1 MSRYA
6 TITDLTMRFLLLL
19 CCALLPFNFLTSQF
33 STFLV
38 FFWLLNPN
46 WKEKWNNM
54 RNAPWLA
61 VFIVFT
67 ALYVLGI
74 LWSENHD
81 EALNSIQVKIPVFLL
96 SIVFASVRL
105 TEKETRKVFFA
116 FIIGLIG
123 VGVFMIVRGAL
134 RYSDLG
140 ASAFVYQTFTE
151 NIMHPSYLAL
161 YFVSGIVFL
170 FHGVLL
176 KNESSRNKLIA
187 GLLGLFFAFIVFLLS
202 SKMGFLSLAAVLIFY
217 TVYAVIRFK
226 RYVSGAIALFVL
238 VGGAWL
244 AIQTSPRLEETF
256 QRMMTSL
263 SGNKVVDPSSSESS
277 EVRMLIWGADAA
289 LMMDAPLYGYGT
301 GDVQDQL
308 MNKYEESG
316 MTGAFEKKLN
326 AHSQFFQ
333 TGLALGWLGLAVLL
347 TLTLGVV
354 LWAIRARLGIIV
366 IVGGLLTINMIP
378 ESMLQLQAGTMY
390 VGFLYSILL
399 FSADR
404 KVFLPD

>member
-1 MSRYA
+1 
-6 TITDLTMRFLLLL
+6 
-19 CCALLPFNFLTSQF
+19 
-33 STFLV
+33 
-38 FFWLLNPN
+38 
-46 WKEKWNNM
+46 M

-74 LWSENHD
+74 LWSDNHD

-96 SIVFASVRL
+96 SIVFASIRL
-105 TEKETRKVFFA
+105 TEKETRKVFIA
-116 FIIGLIG
+116 FVIGLIG

-134 RYSDLG
+134 RYSELG
-140 ASAFVYQTFTE
+140 TSTFVYQTFTE

-187 GLLGLFFAFIVFLLS
+187 TLLGLFFAFIVFLLS

-263 SGNKVVDPSSSESS
+263 SGNKVVDPTSSESS
-277 EVRMLIWGADAA
+277 EVRMLIWSADAV
-289 LMMDAPLYGYGT
+289 LIMDAPLYGYGT
-301 GDVQDQL
+301 GDVQDEL

-378 ESMLQLQAGTMY
+378 ESILQLQAGTMY

>member
-6 TITDLTMRFLLLL
+6 TFTDLTMRFILLL

-33 STFLV
+33 STFLI

-54 RNAPWLA
+54 RNTPWLN
-61 VFIVFT
+61 VFVVFT

-74 LWSENHD
+74 LWSDNRD
-81 EALNSIQVKIPVFLL
+81 EAINSIQVKLPVFLL
-96 SIVFASVRL
+96 SIVFASMRL
-105 TEKETRKVFFA
+105 SEKETRRVFVA

-123 VGVFMIVRGAL
+123 VGVFMLVRGAI
-134 RYSDLG
+134 RYGDMG
-140 ASAFVYQTFTE
+140 TSAFVYQTFTE
-151 NIMHPSYLAL
+151 YVMHPSYLAL
-161 YFVSGIVFL
+161 YFVTGIVLL

-176 KNESSRNKLIA
+176 KNESSRKKLIA
-187 GLLGLFFAFIVFLLS
+187 AFLGLFFAFIVFLLS

-217 TVYAVIRFK
+217 TIYAVIRFK
-226 RYVSGAIALFVL
+226 RYVSGAIALLVL

-256 QRMMTSL
+256 HRMMTSL

-277 EVRMLIWGADAA
+277 EVRMLIWSADAA
-289 LMMDAPLYGYGT
+289 LMMDAPVLGYGT

-308 MNKYEESG
+308 MNKYQEKGMSG
-316 MTGAFEKKLN
+316 ALEKKLN

-333 TGLALGWLGLAVLL
+333 TGLALGWPGLIVLL
-347 TLTLGVV
+347 ALTIGVI
-354 LWAIRARLGIIV
+354 LWAIRARVGIIV

>member
-1 MSRYA
+1 
-6 TITDLTMRFLLLL
+6 
-19 CCALLPFNFLTSQF
+19 
-33 STFLV
+33 
-38 FFWLLNPN
+38 
-46 WKEKWNNM
+46 M
-54 RNAPWLA
+54 RNTPWLN
-61 VFIVFT
+61 VFVVFT

-74 LWSENHD
+74 LWSDNRD
-81 EALNSIQVKIPVFLL
+81 EAINSIQVKLPVFLL
-96 SIVFASVRL
+96 SIVFASMRL
-105 TEKETRKVFFA
+105 SEKETRRVFVA

-123 VGVFMIVRGAL
+123 VGVFMLVRGAI
-134 RYSDLG
+134 RYGDMG
-140 ASAFVYQTFTE
+140 TSAFVYQTFTE
-151 NIMHPSYLAL
+151 YVMHPSYLAL
-161 YFVSGIVFL
+161 YFVTGIVLL

-176 KNESSRNKLIA
+176 KNESSRKKLIA
-187 GLLGLFFAFIVFLLS
+187 AFLGLFFAFIVFLLS

-217 TVYAVIRFK
+217 TIYAVIRFK
-226 RYVSGAIALFVL
+226 RYVSGAIALLVL

-256 QRMMTSL
+256 HRMMTSL

-277 EVRMLIWGADAA
+277 EVRMLIWSADAA
-289 LMMDAPLYGYGT
+289 LMMDAPVLGYGT

-308 MNKYEESG
+308 MNKYQEKGMSG
-316 MTGAFEKKLN
+316 ALEKKLN

-333 TGLALGWLGLAVLL
+333 TGLALGWPGLIVLL
-347 TLTLGVV
+347 ALTIGVI
-354 LWAIRARLGIIV
+354 LWAIRARVGIIV

>member
-1 MSRYA
+1 
-6 TITDLTMRFLLLL
+6 
-19 CCALLPFNFLTSQF
+19 
-33 STFLV
+33 
-38 FFWLLNPN
+38 
-46 WKEKWNNM
+46 
-54 RNAPWLA
+54 
-61 VFIVFT
+61 
-67 ALYVLGI
+67 
-74 LWSENHD
+74 
-81 EALNSIQVKIPVFLL
+81 
-96 SIVFASVRL
+96 
-105 TEKETRKVFFA
+105 
-116 FIIGLIG
+116 
-123 VGVFMIVRGAL
+123 
-134 RYSDLG
+134 
-140 ASAFVYQTFTE
+140 
-151 NIMHPSYLAL
+151 
-161 YFVSGIVFL
+161 
-170 FHGVLL
+170 
-176 KNESSRNKLIA
+176 LIA
-187 GLLGLFFAFIVFLLS
+187 TLLGLFFAFIVFLLS

-263 SGNKVVDPSSSESS
+263 SGNKVVDPTSSESS
-277 EVRMLIWGADAA
+277 EVRMLIWSADAV
-289 LMMDAPLYGYGT
+289 LIMDAPLYGYGT
-301 GDVQDQL
+301 GDVQDEL

-378 ESMLQLQAGTMY
+378 ESILQLQAGTMY

>member
-1 MSRYA
+1 
-6 TITDLTMRFLLLL
+6 MRFLLLL